1 VIVLAAF
8 IAPIIDMGG
17 NTGSQTATLVI
28 RAMALGQLRSA
39 WRDFLRVVKR
49 DVPVAIGLG
58 VTIALLEAI
67 LAYLSKGVGMTVLLI
82 VGLSM
87 LTVTALGSLIGIAL
101 PFVAR
106 RLGADPATLSSPVIT
121 SIMDLLGVMVYFGY
135 AYLFLKPF

>member
-1 VIVLAAF
+1 
-8 IAPIIDMGG
+8 
-17 NTGSQTATLVI
+17 
-28 RAMALGQLRSA
+28 
-39 WRDFLRVVKR
+39 
-49 DVPVAIGLG
+49 
-58 VTIALLEAI
+58 
-67 LAYLSKGVGMTVLLI
+67 KGVGMTVLLI